1 MEDVDMTIQ
10 ISEID
15 PKLGSYPDSI
25 TGMGSQIAPGILDM
39 KIPGLTL
46 KCLYISMNELF
57 GKWRMLQQKQIL
69 LKI

>member
-1 MEDVDMTIQ
+1 MTIQ
-10 ISEID
+10 ISKID

-46 KCLYISMNELF
+46 KCLYISTSSSAT
-57 GKWRMLQQKQIL
+57 
-69 LKI
+69 LK